1 MTRTIEEIT
10 RKFYEVIDNYSD
22 DEHEDY
28 WHWVTR
34 NIDGEDDHSWELKTE
49 YKEKMQKELEKTVC
63 SFADNSDDFAAA
75 FAAFITCVIR
85 YNLCD
90 DDESYEDVLS
100 EAANRLVPSGLEDSE
115 DLKQFLKDF
124 SKTICENDYDNIEVF
139 CDYYSI
145 ALLYAFCYYMV
156 SYCSR
161 NGESPEAAE
170 SDMEFLKKLYQ
181 DMPDDMRKY
190 ALSLENYDEKIFNPA
205 APDQLFPFCY
215 FRSEDKLDIDAISTW
230 WNIIA
235 EKLNISE
242 AVDIIEFLIAAKA
255 HIDDYEFQFF
265 WRSFTGIL
273 FDRKNGKKYH
283 GNNNNI
289 PEITD
294 SIADKNEMLHIPAII
309 PETKSFVYKLLDA
322 RLDIDNQKDQL
333 VKLQEEK
340 NSILNDFSHRYK
352 NMSSDVLYDVA
363 QSLMNMESE
372 ELQQYGITI
381 LQERE
386 IKDQIKK
393 EVDLLKLRFTDRTDD
408 LKTLIRNS
416 VKKNEKSVYSVVNV
430 LSNSIKKCMLTFFYS
445 TDESVEMICDLCFK
459 GRDLETVQ
467 KNYEQNILFEKN
479 ADVIDWFSR
488 NIVPIN
494 VSVSNLWKTIHFE
507 HFGYADIVLIDLF
520 VEMIMNVLKY
530 ADKTKP
536 VYLDFTEDNN
546 DFIIVSRNN
555 AIQEKEGI
563 PSTSNGIKMQNNLIS
578 HLNGKQEAIIYN
590 EENGI
595 FSIRITI
602 DRRLFLGGEKNDQ

>member
-1 MTRTIEEIT
+1 MTKTIEEIT
-10 RKFYEVIDNYSD
+10 RKFYEVIYNYSD
-22 DEHEDY
+22 DEHKDY
-28 WHWVTR
+28 WHLVTR
-34 NIDGEDDHSWELKTE
+34 KIDGEDDPSWELKPE
-49 YKEKMQKELEKTVC
+49 YKEEMQKELEKTVC

-90 DDESYEDVLS
+90 DTELYADILS
-100 EAANRLVPSGLEDSE
+100 EAADRLLPSGIEDSE
-115 DLKQFLKDF
+115 KLKQFLKDF
-124 SKTICENDYDNIEVF
+124 SRKVCENDYDTITDLCNEY
-139 CDYYSI
+139 DYSI
-145 ALLYAFCYYMV
+145 VLLYAFCRYVFLY
-156 SYCSR
+156 SFK
-161 NGESPEAAE
+161 NGEDPEYDE
-170 SDMEFLKKLYQ
+170 KIHKILTKLY
-181 DMPDDMRKY
+181 DNMPDDMREYVLHKKIY
-190 ALSLENYDEKIFNPA
+190 AGTLFNPA
-205 APDQLFPFCY
+205 ASDYLLPFIYRSSKDELDMRKISIWWNFIADNPKDKMSKVYRQCIEETLNE
-215 FRSEDKLDIDAISTW
+215 RLNEASEDNEDNDD
-230 WNIIA
+230 WNSDTP
-235 EKLNISE
+235 K
-242 AVDIIEFLIAAKA
+242 
-255 HIDDYEFQFF
+255 
-265 WRSFTGIL
+265 
-273 FDRKNGKKYH
+273 
-283 GNNNNI
+283 
-289 PEITD
+289 ITN
-294 SIADKNEMLHIPAII
+294 SIADKNEMLHIPVII
-309 PETKSFVYKLLDA
+309 PNLDA
-322 RLDIDNQKDQL
+322 FENELKKSIALEKARD
-333 VKLQEEK
+333 EK
-340 NSILNDFSHRYK
+340 NNILNDFSHRYK
-352 NMSSDVLYDVA
+352 NMSSDVLYNVA

-578 HLNGKQEAIIYN
+578 HLNGKQEAIIYD

-595 FSIRITI
+595 FSIRIII

>member
-28 WHWVTR
+28 WVTR

-215 FRSEDKLDIDAISTW
+215 FKSEDELDMDAISTW
-230 WNIIA
+230 WQGFLENPDNDDIRQTCIYFIIK
-235 EKLNISE
+235 KLNSRLNKDE
-242 AVDIIEFLIAAKA
+242 SGDDEDIDTL
-255 HIDDYEFQFF
+255 
-265 WRSFTGIL
+265 
-273 FDRKNGKKYH
+273 KN
-283 GNNNNI
+283 
-289 PEITD
+289 TD
-294 SIADKNEMLHIPAII
+294 SIADKNEMLLIPAII

-352 NMSSDVLYDVA
+352 NMSSDVLYNVA

-555 AIQEKEGI
+555 TIQEKEGI

>member
-28 WHWVTR
+28 WVTR

-215 FRSEDKLDIDAISTW
+215 FKSEDELDMDAISTW
-230 WNIIA
+230 WQGFLENPDNDDIRQTCIYFIIK
-235 EKLNISE
+235 KLNSRLNKDE
-242 AVDIIEFLIAAKA
+242 SGDDEDIDTL
-255 HIDDYEFQFF
+255 
-265 WRSFTGIL
+265 
-273 FDRKNGKKYH
+273 KN
-283 GNNNNI
+283 
-289 PEITD
+289 TD
-294 SIADKNEMLHIPAII
+294 SIADKNEMLLIPAII

-333 VKLQEEK
+333 
-340 NSILNDFSHRYK
+340 F
-352 NMSSDVLYDVA
+352 
-363 QSLMNMESE
+363 
-372 ELQQYGITI
+372 
-381 LQERE
+381 
-386 IKDQIKK
+386 
-393 EVDLLKLRFTDRTDD
+393 
-408 LKTLIRNS
+408 
-416 VKKNEKSVYSVVNV
+416 
-430 LSNSIKKCMLTFFYS
+430 
-445 TDESVEMICDLCFK
+445 
-459 GRDLETVQ
+459 
-467 KNYEQNILFEKN
+467 
-479 ADVIDWFSR
+479 
-488 NIVPIN
+488 
-494 VSVSNLWKTIHFE
+494 
-507 HFGYADIVLIDLF
+507 
-520 VEMIMNVLKY
+520 
-530 ADKTKP
+530 
-536 VYLDFTEDNN
+536 
-546 DFIIVSRNN
+546 
-555 AIQEKEGI
+555 
-563 PSTSNGIKMQNNLIS
+563 
-578 HLNGKQEAIIYN
+578 
-590 EENGI
+590 
-595 FSIRITI
+595 
-602 DRRLFLGGEKNDQ
+602 